1 MQRGNCSVSSLRFF
15 PCFFLSCKANVR
27 VLLAK
32 TGHGPH
38 FQNCTLYV
46 LCVCCKCV
54 VWCCHRVSTQ
64 LRLNKYHIISYR
76 YTSVCVRVSKQW
88 RFGVETRIFE
98 RRFFCFLIQPY
109 QWVLRGLSKYNENFS
124 GRRSLQ
130 DVNVVEPPP
139 PSQQHI
145 LKMGTDLVPE
155 TSDKLHT
162 LTWLSAR

>member
-1 MQRGNCSVSSLRFF
+1 M
-15 PCFFLSCKANVR
+15 
-27 VLLAK
+27 
-32 TGHGPH
+32 
-38 FQNCTLYV
+38 
-46 LCVCCKCV
+46 
-54 VWCCHRVSTQ
+54 WCCHRVSTQ

-139 PSQQHI
+139 PKSAAHPEDGDWFSARNVRQTSHLDVTVCPIKFHWILSLRKLWVWYYQNISLNAHI
-145 LKMGTDLVPE
+145 LGSLF
-155 TSDKLHT
+155 
-162 LTWLSAR
+162 SAVTRTVHI